1 MSGPVFSPRLFATVR
16 GAMAGDGDKRDCMLE
31 GRGLACRRGDRLLFA
46 GLDFRIAAGELLLL
60 RGPNGSGKSSLLRL
74 IAGLIP
80 ADAGSLFWNGGP
92 ILDREAWGALMAYL
106 GHLDGAKSE
115 LTVREDLRF
124 WLGWRGLA
132 PASGHRAEE
141 ALARLGLDHLA
152 DLPCRLLSA
161 GQRRRLALARVAVWD
176 ARLWLL
182 DEPFT
187 ALDDAAT
194 EIARQMI
201 AEHCAAGG
209 LVVMSAHG
217 PVPVL
222 PSVRLLDL
230 GVAVVDRAEAP
241 A

>member
-1 MSGPVFSPRLFATVR
+1 
-16 GAMAGDGDKRDCMLE
+16 MAGDGDRRDCMLE
-31 GRGLACRRGDRLLFA
+31 GRGLACRRGDRLLFER
-46 GLDFRIAAGELLLL
+46 LDVRIGAGELLLL

-74 IAGLIP
+74 IAGLVP
-80 ADAGSLFWNGGP
+80 ADAGSLFWDGAP
-92 ILDREAWGALMAYL
+92 IGDREAWGALMAYL

-124 WLGWRGLA
+124 WLRWRGLG
-132 PASGHRAEE
+132 PTCRQRAED

-152 DLPCRLLSA
+152 ELPCRLLSA
-161 GQRRRLALARVAVWD
+161 GQRRRLALARVAVSD

-194 EIARQMI
+194 EIARQLI

-222 PSVRLLDL
+222 PSVRVLDL
-230 GVAVVDRAEAP
+230 GAAAVDKAGAP